1 MPAIAAFDSGNLLAV
16 ATAIRERYKDK
27 QIIIAGDD
35 DHGRENN
42 PGRTKA
48 LEAAA
53 AVKGLAVF
61 PQLSTE
67 QREQGFT
74 DFNDLA
80 RQDPE
85 LLTRQFEDVIRR
97 GEGTV
102 AGASDRVRAY
112 ESSRSR
118 TATLSDY
125 DRWSQSSA
133 QGDLRPA
140 RRGDVE
146 IREPAR
152 A

>member
-1 MPAIAAFDSGNLLAV
+1 VPVIAAFDSGNLLAV

-27 QIIIAGDD
+27 QVIIAGDD

-53 AVKGLAVF
+53 AVKGPAVF

-85 LLTRQFEDVIRR
+85 LLTPQFEDVIRR
-97 GEGTV
+97 GREQSPAQAIELGHTSGAEV
-102 AGASDRVRAY
+102 A
-112 ESSRSR
+112 
-118 TATLSDY
+118 L
-125 DRWSQSSA
+125 
-133 QGDLRPA
+133 
-140 RRGDVE
+140 
-146 IREPAR
+146 AR
-152 A
+152 AI